1 VAILSRPGAWPFY
14 LAIFVNAAV
23 DLGHKITLQN
33 TVFKAHN
40 GAEQIALIAAVNA
53 LILLP
58 FIFFFKPVGALNARM
73 PKPRVMR
80 MAAWLSLVLTICIYL
95 FYRYGLFWPAFAA
108 TFLMAIQ
115 SAFYSPAKL
124 SYLKIMFGAD
134 RLSAANGLAQAVVI
148 VAILVATLL
157 FSLAFENR
165 FTAAGLTTCAS
176 LLPVENGLAEYAH
189 SGCSKSQVLAQM
201 PRLAIGLIAM
211 AVLQLFFVY
220 RIPFITESLGT
231 HGPSKPSG
239 STSGEMRARDFWVPV
254 LGLAFFWSVGQGML
268 AVFPAFAK
276 SYAGITNTA
285 IIQAVLASTAV
296 GLAAGASA
304 VGYFSRQQVVLSWT
318 LVGIALIAIGAL
330 VLPYLVNS
338 WQFAAVYFLLG
349 LASGML
355 LVPLNAYL
363 QLKSPAII
371 LATIIARSNLY
382 QNIAMLAMLV
392 TTLLV
397 ALSGF
402 DARVLLQAIA
412 LFVVLAGLLIGWQI
426 RLL

>member
-40 GAEQIALIAAVNA
+40 GAEQIVFIAAVNA

-58 FIFFFKPVGALNARM
+58 FIFFFKPVGALNART

-80 MAAWLSLVLTICIYL
+80 VAAWLSLVLTVCIYL
-95 FYRYGLFWPAFAA
+95 FYLNGLFWPAFAA

-134 RLSAANGLAQAVVI
+134 SLSAANGLAQAIVI

-165 FTAAGLTTCAS
+165 FTAAGLTTCVSS
-176 LLPVENGLAEYAH
+176 LPAENGLAEYAH

-211 AVLQLFFVY
+211 AALQLFFVY
-220 RIPFITESLGT
+220 RIPFITEPLGT
-231 HGPSKPSG
+231 RGPSKSAG
-239 STSGEMRARDFWVPV
+239 STSGEMRERDFWIPV

-296 GLAAGASA
+296 GLAAGAAA
-304 VGYFSRQQVVLSWT
+304 VGYFSRRQVVLGWT
-318 LVGIALIAIGAL
+318 LIGIVLIAVGAL

-363 QLKSPAII
+363 QLKSPAVM
-371 LATIIARSNLY
+371 LASIIARSNLY
-382 QNIAMLAMLV
+382 QNIAMLAMLL

-412 LFVVLAGLLIGWQI
+412 LFVVIAGLLIGWQI